1 MWRHAQGILFAYVMY
16 YVTQSAFYEH
26 TAVTVDVLEWAK
38 VITMCPSS
46 RKYLGKT
53 DVTSRALC
61 SMLRILGT
69 LQQTF
74 LNKKALING
83 DTWTYRLYSHNVDFR
98 NICTIQMPADSH
110 PNLY

>member
-1 MWRHAQGILFAYVMY
+1 MWRRAQGILFVYVMY

-26 TAVTVDVLEWAK
+26 IAVIVDVLEWAK
-38 VITMCPSS
+38 VITMCRSS

-74 LNKKALING
+74 LNKKTLLMVIHGHTDFTHTMLILEI
-83 DTWTYRLYSHNVDFR
+83 YVL
-98 NICTIQMPADSH
+98 
-110 PNLY
+110 